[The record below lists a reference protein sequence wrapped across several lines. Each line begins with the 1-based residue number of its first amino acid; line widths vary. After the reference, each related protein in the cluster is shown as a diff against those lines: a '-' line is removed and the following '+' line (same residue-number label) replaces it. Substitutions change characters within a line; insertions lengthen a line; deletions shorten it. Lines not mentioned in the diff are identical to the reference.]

1 MADEQPKIIVDSDWK
16 AQAQA
21 EKERLAAKEASA
33 KPQPAAPGSL
43 GGSPG
48 PEGAE
53 GEPTL
58 FEELLRMLATQALL
72 YMGAFPDPSTGQA
85 VLSPEMAKLHI
96 DMLGELEAKTKGN
109 LSDQESKTLTSYLY
123 ELRMQYVEVS
133 REIARLIKEGK
144 IRPNGAGGMGPAV
157 GPGGGMSGPGIV
169 SPGQPMM

>member
-21 EKERLAAKEASA
+21 EKERLAAKEAAA
-33 KPQPAAPGSL
+33 KPPAASP

-48 PEGAE
+48 TPQATAE
-53 GEPTL
+53 EAEPTL

-109 LSDQESKTLTSYLY
+109 LSEHESKTLTSYLY

-144 IRPNGAGGMGPAV
+144 IRPGSGQGGVSVAGSGAIPQNPTML
-157 GPGGGMSGPGIV
+157 
-169 SPGQPMM
+169 

>member
-33 KPQPAAPGSL
+33 KPQPAGAGAPGAE
-43 GGSPG
+43 G
-48 PEGAE
+48 PE

-58 FEELLRMLATQALL
+58 FEELMRMLATQALL

-109 LSDQESKTLTSYLY
+109 LSDQESKTLASYLY

-144 IRPNGAGGMGPAV
+144 IRPNGAGGMAPAV

>member
-21 EKERLAAKEASA
+21 EKERLAAKEAAA
-33 KPQPAAPGSL
+33 KPQTAPAGAPQ
-43 GGSPG
+43 PG
-48 PEGAE
+48 AS
-53 GEPTL
+53 GEQPPTL

-109 LSDQESKTLTSYLY
+109 LSEQEDQILRSYVH

-144 IRPNGAGGMGPAV
+144 IKPSGPGA
-157 GPGGGMSGPGIV
+157 GPGGVSVAGPG
-169 SPGQPMM
+169 SMPPGPGMM

>member
-21 EKERLAAKEASA
+21 EKERLAAKEAAA
-33 KPQPAAPGSL
+33 KPAAASP

-48 PEGAE
+48 SPPAAAE
-53 GEPTL
+53 EAEPTL

-109 LSDQESKTLTSYLY
+109 LSEHESKTLTSYLY

-144 IRPNGAGGMGPAV
+144 IRPGSGQGGVSVA
-157 GPGGGMSGPGIV
+157 GPGGIPQNPS
-169 SPGQPMM
+169 MM

>member
-33 KPQPAAPGSL
+33 KPQPTAAGAPGAE
-43 GGSPG
+43 G
-48 PEGAE
+48 PE

-109 LSDQESKTLTSYLY
+109 LGDQESKTLTSYLY

-144 IRPNGAGGMGPAV
+144 IRPNGAGGMGPAA